1 MTHIAPPDADG
12 NIINEPVLQ
21 EGQLTL
27 HPNPNPNPNPKPNPN
42 PNPNPPGVMGSDSP
56 WRFFSL
62 PNAWSA
68 GFIPQSEIINW
79 GGRNGVWVLMDR
91 HRRLTLTP
99 NP

>member
-1 MTHIAPPDADG
+1 
-12 NIINEPVLQ
+12 
-21 EGQLTL
+21 
-27 HPNPNPNPNPKPNPN
+27 
-42 PNPNPPGVMGSDSP
+42 MGSDSP

-68 GFIPQSEIINW
+68 GFIPQSEIIDW

>member
-1 MTHIAPPDADG
+1 
-12 NIINEPVLQ
+12 
-21 EGQLTL
+21 
-27 HPNPNPNPNPKPNPN
+27 
-42 PNPNPPGVMGSDSP
+42 MGSDSP

-68 GFIPQSEIINW
+68 GFIPQTEIIDW

-91 HRRLTLTP
+91 HRAPNSSSLNP